1 MLFPLRRIVYGARMH
16 HPFVPL
22 LVLLVA
28 LAGLAAHFGVLERRP
43 VWWGLVVLAAGA
55 AAAGAWAGGVD
66 FAVLKRVKLILT
78 ALVAALVLM
87 RHWRAGPLA
96 RRRVYLGA
104 LAVAAGLSWVV
115 HFNFFAFHGTGGQRV
130 YMHLHEI
137 AHYYLGSKYAPELGY
152 GELYTAMLRAEAE
165 RYHDH
170 FTTLEA
176 RDLHTNRLVDIRA
189 LLRRSGAVKERF
201 TPERWRTFT
210 EDVAF
215 FRDALGTQYSGILRD
230 HGYNPSPLWT
240 LIGGSIANLVPA
252 GSGTGIL
259 LLTLLDPLLEAGIFL
274 AILWAFGAEVALLSM
289 LYFCLLFGASF
300 GWLGGA
306 FLRHMWLFGAV
317 VAVCCMRRNRYL
329 LAGALLAGAT
339 LLRIFPAFLL
349 AGAGARAAA
358 DWWAGRGVRTHHLQM
373 FASFAAVALLL
384 LGATGLGRGRGG
396 DWLAFRDN
404 LQLHMQNTAF
414 NTIGLTQILAY
425 PGLPAF
431 STPGTEAREGERRH
445 TIYVAQLCTV
455 FPLALL
461 WFARRSRR
469 ETDVGATAM
478 AIALLFVGLDL
489 ACYYYLVQMLLILAH
504 RDRLDRIALLF
515 TIEVATYALLLFED
529 RDAAI
534 FFYRNVLVLFLLI
547 ALYVDPIAAR
557 GWRFAA
563 TLRRRAHA

>member
-1 MLFPLRRIVYGARMH
+1 M
-16 HPFVPL
+16 
-22 LVLLVA
+22 
-28 LAGLAAHFGVLERRP
+28 
-43 VWWGLVVLAAGA
+43 WWGLVALAAGA
-55 AAAGAWAGGVD
+55 AGAGAWAGGVD
-66 FAVLKRVKLILT
+66 FVVLKRVKLILT
-78 ALVAALVLM
+78 ALVAVLVLM

-96 RRRVYLGA
+96 RRRVYLTA

-115 HFNFFAFHGTGGQRV
+115 HFNFFAFHGTAGRRV

-189 LLRRSGAVKERF
+189 LLRRSGAVKDRF
-201 TPERWRTFT
+201 TPERWNAFT

-215 FRDALGTQYSGILRD
+215 FRDALGPQYGGILRD

-240 LIGGSIANLVPA
+240 LIGGSLANLVPA

-259 LLTLLDPLLEAGIFL
+259 LLTLLDPVLEAGVFL
-274 AILWAFGAEVALLSM
+274 AILWAFGAEVTLLSM

-306 FLRHMWLFGAV
+306 FLRHMWLFGVV

-339 LLRIFPAFLL
+339 LLRIFPALLL
-349 AGAGARAAA
+349 AGVGAVAAA
-358 DWWAGRGVRTHHLQM
+358 DWWAGRGLRTHHLQM

-384 LGATGLGRGRGG
+384 LGATALGRGRAG

-425 PGLPAF
+425 PGLPA
-431 STPGTEAREGERRH
+431 SRRRGRRRRGRAAPHHLCRPALYGLPAGAAVVRPPQPARDRRRRH
-445 TIYVAQLCTV
+445 RHGDRAPVRRAR
-455 FPLALL
+455 PGLL
-461 WFARRSRR
+461 LLPGPDAADSRAPRSARPHRASTSSSKWPPTRCCCSRTATRRSSS
-469 ETDVGATAM
+469 TAT
-478 AIALLFVGLDL
+478 FWFSS
-489 ACYYYLVQMLLILAH
+489 C
-504 RDRLDRIALLF
+504 
-515 TIEVATYALLLFED
+515 
-529 RDAAI
+529 
-534 FFYRNVLVLFLLI
+534 
-547 ALYVDPIAAR
+547 
-557 GWRFAA
+557 
-563 TLRRRAHA
+563 